1 MPMTSPQSLWGIGVL
16 EMPSLASSRDT
27 ERKCTLSR
35 MARMVWQSL
44 TVSVGQDLKRPIRL
58 LPGVLFFTQQVG

>member
-1 MPMTSPQSLWGIGVL
+1 MTSPQYLWGNGVL
-16 EMPSLASSRDT
+16 EMPGLASSRDI
-27 ERKCTLSR
+27 ERNCILWR
-35 MARMVWQSL
+35 MARMAWQSL